1 MQTPAS
7 IHWSF
12 ASTSMKVQT
21 RENDENANKSGG
33 GGDDVDNDKYAE
45 ESDGLVHLFNS

>member
-21 RENDENANKSGG
+21 RENDENTNKSGG
-33 GGDDVDNDKYAE
+33 GGSNDVDDKYAE
-45 ESDGLVHLFNS
+45 ESDGLVYLFNS